1 MTDRI
6 VIFTKHFIEKA
17 ILKGVFDECGFKNG
31 KKVTEIALKGLGVII
46 PDKCTNE
53 FKCIFELMNK
63 KLVTV
68 PFVYENDN
76 VIAKTIF
83 PSQKPDKD
91 EYENAMK
98 FKRKET
104 IINRR

>member
-1 MTDRI
+1 MSDRK

-17 ILKGVFDECGFKNG
+17 ILKGVFEECGFENG
-31 KKVTEIALKGLGVII
+31 KKITEIALKGLGVII
-46 PDKCTNE
+46 PDKCANE

-68 PFVYENDN
+68 PFVYDNDN
-76 VIAKTIF
+76 IIAKTIY

-91 EYENAMK
+91 EYYKK
-98 FKRKET
+98 FKKRET
-104 IINRR
+104 IIK

>member
-1 MTDRI
+1 
-6 VIFTKHFIEKA
+6 VIT
-17 ILKGVFDECGFKNG
+17 
-31 KKVTEIALKGLGVII
+31 
-46 PDKCTNE
+46 PDKCGG

-83 PSQKPDKD
+83 PSQKLDKD
-91 EYENAMK
+91 EYYKK
-98 FKRKET
+98 FKKRET
-104 IINRR
+104 IIK